1 MKMSK
6 KLKQLNTLKSITTL
20 VPLTLVMGLQVA
32 VADRYVTD
40 PREKVLVNRFGECWK
55 SSGGVDRPVPTCGDQ
70 VDIDSDGDGVPD
82 SRDLCPNTPA
92 GMSVDENGC
101 PPDEDGDG
109 VPDYLDKCPGTPSG
123 VQVDN
128 DGCPLDSDGD
138 GVPDYLD
145 KCFGTRSGVAVDRFG
160 CEIVGSLTI
169 DLTNDEF
176 DFNSADLKPAMK
188 DALDQLADRI
198 KQSAGTE
205 VVTVIGHTD
214 SSGSEDYNQQL
225 SERRAQATANYL
237 SSQGITDIRVIGR
250 GESQPIADNSTP
262 EGRAQNRRVEVQTK

>member
-1 MKMSK
+1 MSI
-6 KLKQLNTLKSITTL
+6 KLKQIHTLNRVTTL
-20 VPLTLVMGLQVA
+20 VPLTLVIGMQVA
-32 VADRYVTD
+32 VADKYVTD
-40 PREKVLVNRFGECWK
+40 PRENVLVNRFNECWT
-55 SSGGVDRPVPTCGDQ
+55 SAGGMDKPETKCGDQ
-70 VDIDSDGDGVPD
+70 VDIDSDGDGVLD

-92 GMSVDENGC
+92 GMTVDENGC

-138 GVPDYLD
+138 GVPDYMD
-145 KCFGTRSGVAVDRFG
+145 KCFGTRSGVTVDRFG
-160 CEIVGSLTI
+160 CEIVGNLTI

-176 DFNSADLKPAMK
+176 DFDSANLKPAMK
-188 DALDQLADRI
+188 DALDQLAQRI
-198 KQSAGTE
+198 KDSAGTE

-214 SSGSEDYNQQL
+214 SVGPEDYNQLL

-237 SSQGITDIRVIGR
+237 TSQGIDDIRVVGR
-250 GESQPIADNSTP
+250 GESQPIADNSTRA
-262 EGRAQNRRVEVQTK
+262 GRAKNRRVEVQTK